1 MKLLAIALA
10 LLVLASSCMAIN
22 KKKLVYQMSENQK
35 QEQGMERDHELI
47 DSKNHHQIPTPPSQ
61 KDFGKP
67 GGSSHFGVNDD
78 NDHHYI
84 PRKDYGTHPGNA

>member
-22 KKKLVYQMSENQK
+22 KRNFVYENQK
-35 QEQGMERDHELI
+35 QEQGTERDHELV
-47 DSKNHHQIPTPPSQ
+47 DPNNRHQIPITPPR
-61 KDFGKP
+61 KDFGNP
-67 GGSSHFGVNDD
+67 DGSNHFGVTDD